1 MDRGCV
7 AGASD
12 LDEMIFAFDLQ
23 GYVILKSVISAERLA
38 KMNALIDSQVQQP
51 ASPVAQP
58 ASALTAP
65 CAAGGLE
72 RRLLPATA
80 RGGRAGRQIWLR

>member
-23 GYVILKSVISAERLA
+23 GYVILKSVISPERLA
-38 KMNALIDSQVQQP
+38 KMNALIDSQVQP
-51 ASPVAQP
+51 AQWPNP
-58 ASALTAP
+58 PPLTAP

-72 RRLLPATA
+72 RRLLPNTA
-80 RGGRAGRQIWLR
+80 RGGRAGRQVWLR

>member
-23 GYVILKSVISAERLA
+23 GYVILKSVISPERLA
-38 KMNALIDSQVQQP
+38 KMNALIDSQVQL
-51 ASPVAQP
+51 PVQCP
-58 ASALTAP
+58 NP
-65 CAAGGLE
+65 P
-72 RRLLPATA
+72 RRY
-80 RGGRAGRQIWLR
+80 

>member
-38 KMNALIDSQVQQP
+38 HMNALIDSQVQP
-51 ASPVAQP
+51 AHQRA

-80 RGGRAGRQIWLR
+80 RGGRAGRQVWLR

>member
-23 GYVILKSVISAERLA
+23 GYVILKSVISPERIA
-38 KMNALIDSQVQQP
+38 HMNALIDSQVQLP
-51 ASPVAQP
+51 ASAQP
-58 ASALTAP
+58 ASALSAP

-80 RGGRAGRQIWLR
+80 RGGRAGRQVWLR

>member
-38 KMNALIDSQVQQP
+38 KMNALIDSQVQ
-51 ASPVAQP
+51 
-58 ASALTAP
+58 
-65 CAAGGLE
+65 
-72 RRLLPATA
+72 LPA
-80 RGGRAGRQIWLR
+80 